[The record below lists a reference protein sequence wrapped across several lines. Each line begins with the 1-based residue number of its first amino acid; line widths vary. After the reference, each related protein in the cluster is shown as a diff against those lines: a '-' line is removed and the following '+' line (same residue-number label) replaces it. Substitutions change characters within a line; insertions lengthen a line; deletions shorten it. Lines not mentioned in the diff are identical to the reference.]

1 MAMPLYG
8 FAEITTRSAIRN
20 ASCKSFRSSKYLCL
34 RICAKSI
41 AAKLVLDPRA
51 WGQAQQMLR
60 SRLVAPFIR
69 HAIRAGGVTFMR
81 LDSPDPASAR
91 NVEIGEVE
99 LAHFHSLS
107 WTEMAHT
114 LPASRVALTP
124 PPVLAPD
131 APPVRGAPAAQPGPA
146 PAARRRRIH
155 PAAGL
160 LAGVLVVQ
168 TLLSLRLV
176 WSNTAYQDEALYL
189 WAGRLECQHW
199 LHGTPL
205 PDLQAYFSGAPV
217 VYPPLGAAADAVW

>member
-1 MAMPLYG
+1 MSMPLYG

-41 AAKLVLDPRA
+41 AAKLVLDLRA

-99 LAHFHSLS
+99 LTHFHSLS

-114 LPASRVALTP
+114 LPASRVVMAP
-124 PPVLAPD
+124 QRAPADKRPPV
-131 APPVRGAPAAQPGPA
+131 QPEP
-146 PAARRRRIH
+146 ARRRRIR
-155 PAAGL
+155 PAA
-160 LAGVLVVQ
+160 
-168 TLLSLRLV
+168 
-176 WSNTAYQDEALYL
+176 
-189 WAGRLECQHW
+189 
-199 LHGTPL
+199 
-205 PDLQAYFSGAPV
+205 
-217 VYPPLGAAADAVW
+217 